1 MKCTNNVTVP
11 MVLRTYCAKC
21 GKRMDYRRGPFRH
34 RRFRMRGM
42 LGSVLISSM
51 LISGMLM
58 AGCGNKAYEMAY
70 SPNYPVSSYRMDA
83 VEERGDTAVP
93 FAKELCV
100 ADGDVSAGTDVDM
113 SQAGAAALFSVNESG
128 TIYAKNAHERMAPA
142 SLTKVMTALV
152 ALKYGSPDDLLTAS
166 ANVKITEPG
175 ATLCGLKEGDQMTL
189 TQALHILLIQSSND
203 VAVLI
208 AEGISGSEE
217 AFCSLMNQEAK
228 ALGATNC
235 NFVNPHGLT
244 AENHYVTA
252 YDMYLIFNEALKY
265 NLFSEIISTP
275 SYTTVYKDSAG
286 NDKEL
291 SVNSSNLYLH
301 GEKEAPDTITVVGG
315 KTGTTKA
322 AKSCLILL
330 SRSSSGGQYISVIL
344 GSETRDTLYDEMTDL
359 LDEIKN

>member
-42 LGSVLISSM
+42 LGSVLISS
-51 LISGMLM
+51 MLM

-175 ATLCGLKEGDQMTL
+175 ATLCGLKEGDQMRRRKRVP
-189 TQALHILLIQSSND
+189 LH
-203 VAVLI
+203 
-208 AEGISGSEE
+208 
-217 AFCSLMNQEAK
+217 
-228 ALGATNC
+228 
-235 NFVNPHGLT
+235 
-244 AENHYVTA
+244 
-252 YDMYLIFNEALKY
+252 
-265 NLFSEIISTP
+265 
-275 SYTTVYKDSAG
+275 
-286 NDKEL
+286 
-291 SVNSSNLYLH
+291 
-301 GEKEAPDTITVVGG
+301 
-315 KTGTTKA
+315 
-322 AKSCLILL
+322 
-330 SRSSSGGQYISVIL
+330 
-344 GSETRDTLYDEMTDL
+344 
-359 LDEIKN
+359 

>member
-1 MKCTNNVTVP
+1 MKCTSRKIFLLTAS
-11 MVLRTYCAKC
+11 LSLLLT
-21 GKRMDYRRGPFRH
+21 
-34 RRFRMRGM
+34 
-42 LGSVLISSM
+42 
-51 LISGMLM
+51 
-58 AGCGNKAYEMAY
+58 GCGQAQFAMPYMVDSE
-70 SPNYPVSSYRMDA
+70 VSSFRI
-83 VEERGDTAVP
+83 VNHEEESETADP
-93 FAKELCV
+93 FAAGLCV
-100 ADGDVSAGTDVDM
+100 VNSNISPESVDM
-113 SQAGAAALFSVNESG
+113 SGASGAGLFDLNG
-128 TIYAKNAHERMAPA
+128 HNTLYAKNVHERLYPA

-152 ALKYGSPDDLLTAS
+152 ALENGSVDSVLTAS
-166 ANVKITEPG
+166 ANVRNLESG
-175 ATLCGLKEGDQMTL
+175 ATKCGLAEGDQMTL

>member
-1 MKCTNNVTVP
+1 
-11 MVLRTYCAKC
+11 
-21 GKRMDYRRGPFRH
+21 
-34 RRFRMRGM
+34 
-42 LGSVLISSM
+42 
-51 LISGMLM
+51 
-58 AGCGNKAYEMAY
+58 MAY

-252 YDMYLIFNEALKY
+252 YDMYLIFNEALK
-265 NLFSEIISTP
+265 S
-275 SYTTVYKDSAG
+275 VYKDSAG